1 MKISNP
7 NTRRLRGYAYD
18 PSLSIQ
24 METVSLNETIFNVRW
39 EKLEEEKEGDK
50 EALPIGEYIEIVDY
64 DPASKCFYVPVNLND
79 PTILAQD
86 GLYPSESSP
95 QFHQQ
100 MVYAVT
106 MTTIQNFER
115 ALGRKTLWALQK
127 VGGIPKN
134 YVQRLRI
141 YPHALREANAFYSPN
156 KVALL
161 FGYFPASSDAPEQH
175 IPGGIVFTCLSH
187 DIIAH
192 ETTHALLDGMHRR
205 YIEATHPDGLAFH
218 EAFADIVALFQHFT
232 FPEVLRHQI
241 AKTRGDLASQ
251 NILGELAQEFGRA
264 IGHYGSLRDA
274 IGKINPKTKQWEIQK
289 PNPDD
294 YLNVIEPHARGSILV
309 AAIFDAF
316 LSIYKSRISDLL
328 RIATSGTGV
337 LPQGEIHPDLINR
350 LADEAAKSAQH
361 VLGICI
367 RALDYCPPV
376 NITFGD
382 YLRAIITADLDLV
395 PNDTRN
401 YRVAFIEAFR
411 RRGIYPR
418 DIRSLSVASL
428 CWQKIED
435 ENDCNLFSDLW
446 DEKLIDLKNKSYEN
460 MKFFRD
466 FLSEMDYTKDRQKIS
481 EMTDNAKALLHT
493 FISQRMQDNDWR
505 RKFEKLT
512 GLALVCGGKKLE
524 NFKGLEARDNFFNF
538 EVHSFRGARRVGP
551 NGNLNNQIII
561 SITQKRVVDKDQPEE
576 FTFRGGCTLVLNLE
590 DLTLR
595 YAVNTKRIDDAKRLE
610 RQRTYHTEFNR
621 QSLRA
626 TYFGTSRSNE
636 PFAFLHRETTEEE
649 SFSSAKSQENN
660 V

>member
-24 METVSLNETIFNVRW
+24 METVSLNETIFNIRW
-39 EKLEEEKEGDK
+39 EEVSEG
-50 EALPIGEYIEIVDY
+50 PVGEYIEVVDY
-64 DPASKCFYVPVNLND
+64 DPASKYFYAPVNLSN
-79 PTILAQD
+79 PTVLAQD
-86 GLYPSESSP
+86 GIYPSESDP

-100 MVYAVT
+100 MVYAVA

-115 ALGRKTLWALQK
+115 SLGRKTLWTLQK
-127 VGGIPKN
+127 VDGIPKN

-175 IPGGIVFTCLSH
+175 IPGGIVYTCLSH

-232 FPEVLRHQI
+232 FSEVLRHQI

-251 NILGELAQEFGRA
+251 NILGELAQEFGKA

-289 PNPDD
+289 PNPED
-294 YLNVIEPHARGSILV
+294 YSNVIEPHARGSILV

-337 LPQGEIHPDLINR
+337 LPQGEIHPDLVNR

-395 PNDTRN
+395 PNDNRN

-418 DIRSLSVASL
+418 DIRSLSVESL
-428 CWQKIED
+428 CWQKVED
-435 ENDCNLFSDLW
+435 ENDCNLFADLW
-446 DEKLIDLKNKSYEN
+446 NEKIADLKNKNYEELN
-460 MKFFRD
+460 LKLPKMNLFRD
-466 FLSEMDYTKDRQKIS
+466 FLSEMDYTKDRKQIS
-481 EMTDNAKALLHT
+481 KMTDNAKTLLHT
-493 FISQRMQDNDWR
+493 FISQKMEDGNWLKR
-505 RKFEKLT
+505 FETLT
-512 GLALVCGGKKLE
+512 GLELACSSRKRKTLD
-524 NFKGLEARDNFFNF
+524 GLEARNNFFKF

-551 NGNLNNQIII
+551 NGNLNNQIIV
-561 SITQKRVVDKDQPEE
+561 SITQRRTVDKNEPGE
-576 FTFRGGCTLVLNLE
+576 FIFRGGCTLILNLE

-595 YAVNTKRIDDAKRLE
+595 YAVNTKRIDDVKRLD
-610 RQRTYHTEFNR
+610 RQRKYYTEFNR

-626 TYFGTSRSNE
+626 TYFGTSQTNE

-649 SFSSAKSQENN
+649 SFSSAKPQENN

>member
-1 MKISNP
+1 MKIP
-7 NTRRLRGYAYD
+7 TPHTRRLRGYAYD

-24 METVSLNETIFNVRW
+24 MDTVALNETIFNIRW
-39 EKLEEEKEGDK
+39 EEVSEG
-50 EALPIGEYIEIVDY
+50 PVGEYVEVVDY
-64 DPASKCFYVPVNLND
+64 DPASKCFYLPVDLSN

-86 GLYPSESSP
+86 GIYPSESNP

-100 MVYAVT
+100 MVYAVV

-115 ALGRKTLWALQK
+115 ALGRKALWALQK
-127 VGGIPKN
+127 VDGVPRK

-205 YIEATHPDGLAFH
+205 YIESTHPDGLAFH
-218 EAFADIVALFQHFT
+218 EAFADVVALFQHFT

-241 AKTRGDLASQ
+241 SKTRGDLASQ
-251 NILGELAQEFGRA
+251 NILGELAQEFGKA

-274 IGKINPKTKQWEIQK
+274 IGKINPETKQWEIQK

-294 YLNVIEPHARGSILV
+294 YLNVLESHARGSILV

-316 LSIYKSRISDLL
+316 LSIYKSRIGDLL

-337 LPQGEIHPDLINR
+337 LPQGEIHPDLVNR
-350 LADEAAKSAQH
+350 LAEEAAKSAQQ

-376 NITFGD
+376 DITFGD
-382 YLRAIITADLDLV
+382 YLRAMITADIDLV
-395 PNDTRN
+395 PNDNRS

-418 DIRSLSVASL
+418 DIRNLSTESL
-428 CWQKIED
+428 CWQKVED
-435 ENDCNLFSDLW
+435 ENDRNLFAELW
-446 DEKLIDLKNKSYEN
+446 EEKLSKLKDADYEESKAIPDKMN
-460 MKFFRD
+460 LFRD
-466 FLSEMDYTKDRQKIS
+466 FLSEMDYTKDRQRIS
-481 EMTDNAKALLHT
+481 EMTDNAKALLHK
-493 FISQRMQDNDWR
+493 FVSQKIKDDGWR
-505 RKFEKLT
+505 RRFENLT
-512 GLALVCGGKKLE
+512 GVALISGGKKQKDFE
-524 NFKGLEARDNFFNF
+524 GLEARNNIFRF

-561 SITQKRVVDKDQPEE
+561 SITQKRIIEE
-576 FTFRGGCTLVLNLE
+576 SNAEKFNFRGGCTLILNLE

-595 YAVNTKRIDDAKRLE
+595 YVVNTKRIDDAKRLE
-610 RQRTYHTEFNR
+610 RHRIYRTELNR
-621 QSLRA
+621 RSLRA
-626 TYFGTSRSNE
+626 TYFGALGNNE
-636 PFAFLHRETTEEE
+636 PFALLHRDTTTGE
-649 SFSSAKSQENN
+649 
-660 V
+660 